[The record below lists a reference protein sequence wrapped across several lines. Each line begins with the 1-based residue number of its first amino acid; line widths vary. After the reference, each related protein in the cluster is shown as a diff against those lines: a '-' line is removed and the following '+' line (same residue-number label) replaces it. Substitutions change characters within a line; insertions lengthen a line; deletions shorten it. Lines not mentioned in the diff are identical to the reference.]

1 MPQSIHKVGRRV
13 AKAPK
18 LGSRVSQ
25 RSLKIGKRIAG
36 GGAAAATL
44 AGRPDIAIGL
54 SAASE
59 GMGAAS
65 RIIGK
70 THRQIKSDLETPAA
84 IKKTSS
90 MVGEG

>member
-1 MPQSIHKVGRRV
+1 MPQSLHKIGHRV

-18 LGSRVSQ
+18 IGSRVAQ
-25 RSLKIGKRIAG
+25 RSLKKNGKRIAG

-54 SAASE
+54 TAASE

-65 RIIGK
+65 HIIGR
-70 THRQIKSDLETPAA
+70 THKQTKSDL
-84 IKKTSS
+84 IKN
-90 MVGEG
+90 GE

>member
-1 MPQSIHKVGRRV
+1 MPQSLHKIVHRV
-13 AKAPK
+13 AKASK
-18 LGSRVSQ
+18 IGSGVGQ

-36 GGAAAATL
+36 GGATAAPL

-65 RIIGK
+65 HIIGK
-70 THRQIKSDLETPAA
+70 THSHIKSDLEKPAA
-84 IKKTSS
+84 MKTTS